1 MIRPL
6 SLSSFPLVFD
16 PILVARDGAIATVA
30 LNNPERLNALNRAM
44 WARLGEVM
52 RELSADDA
60 LRCIVVRGAGE
71 KAFAAGADIAEFAAE
86 RADSKQAKPYGNLIH
101 ETMQAVARCR
111 HPTVAMIRG
120 ACVGGGLEI
129 AAMCDLR
136 VCRAVE
142 PLRHPGQQARP
153 HHGLRRAD
161 GTARA
166 RGRAVAL
173 EILLEG
179 RVFDADEAYR
189 KGLVNR
195 VVPDDKVE
203 EEAYA
208 TARRIADGAPL
219 VNRWHKQFIERLAV
233 HAQIEPEEWD
243 EGFACFDTAGLQ
255 GRRGG
260 VPGEEEARL
269 QGKVTRDVTM
279 SVTRRSNAS
288 SAFRHVITHHVSRCL
303 RSPPAFP
310 ARSRG
315 WWGC

>member
-1 MIRPL
+1 MEPV
-6 SLSSFPLVFD
+6 LVS
-16 PILVARDGAIATVA
+16 RDGAIATVA
-30 LNNPERLNALNRAM
+30 LNNPERLNALNKAM
-44 WARLGEVM
+44 WARLGEAM
-52 RELSADDA
+52 RELSADEA

-136 VCRAVE
+136 VAAQSSRFGIPVNK
-142 PLRHPGQQARP
+142 L
-153 HHGLRRAD
+153 GLTMAY
-161 GTARA
+161 GELAGLLA
-166 RGRAVAL
+166 LAGRAVAL

-195 VVPDDKVE
+195 VVPDELVE
-203 EEAYA
+203 EEAYV
-208 TARRIADGAPL
+208 TARRIAAGAPL

-233 HAQIEPEEWD
+233 AARIPPAEWD
-243 EGFACFDTAGLQ
+243 EGFACFNTEDYKE
-255 GRRGG
+255 G
-260 VPGEEEARL
+260 VAAFL
-269 QGKVTRDVTM
+269 GKRKPE
-279 SVTRRSNAS
+279 
-288 SAFRHVITHHVSRCL
+288 FK
-303 RSPPAFP
+303 
-310 ARSRG
+310 G
-315 WWGC
+315 K